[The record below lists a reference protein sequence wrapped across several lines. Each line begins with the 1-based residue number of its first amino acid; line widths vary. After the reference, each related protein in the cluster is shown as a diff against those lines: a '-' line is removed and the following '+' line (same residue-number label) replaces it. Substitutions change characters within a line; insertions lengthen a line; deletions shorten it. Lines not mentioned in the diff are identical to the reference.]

1 MKNNSVHM
9 AIEIKTTSGSV
20 LKPHELHF
28 WELNNKNTPKHLK
41 DTVPQSPFKFY
52 TDAILA
58 SCFHKVTDYKHVSA
72 ENKEFVQKV
81 YQNFDHYTELYN
93 KSNPRV
99 KSLARATIPQ
109 KKQFETFEKKMTE
122 ILNAGF
128 SENKVSF
135 NKLTE
140 ALTVIAEFESHIA
153 SPLIYNFSVN
163 FSAAFTEKLI
173 AFYSMLYHLRS
184 VVAVDHNAHIEDSS
198 LETVKCDSIS
208 DYLPKSDYTVN
219 DALLYWH
226 FKNLTA
232 NVSGEVDKQIVGPM
246 HNYFIQY
253 SHNAC
258 NLIDQLPENF
268 LESLTNVD
276 LEDALH
282 HVQMD
287 WLLGSC
293 SGLLFKIREELFGVI
308 EGYDKIFWPEAGHG
322 KPKKASVLSL
332 TFTLTEKD
340 IQQQKAA

>member
-1 MKNNSVHM
+1 MKNNSIHV
-9 AIEIKTTSGSV
+9 AIEIKTTAGSV
-20 LKPHELHF
+20 LKPQELCF
-28 WELNNKNTPKHLK
+28 WELNAKAPKHLK
-41 DTVPQSPFKFY
+41 DVQPHAPFKFY

-58 SCFHKVTDYKHVSA
+58 ACYHKMTDYVHVSA
-72 ENKEFVQKV
+72 ESKDLMQKI
-81 YQNFDHYTELYN
+81 YHNFDHYTELYN

-99 KSLARATIPQ
+99 KALAHATIPQ
-109 KKQFETFEKKMTE
+109 KKQFDALEKKMTE
-122 ILNAGF
+122 IWKNAF

-153 SPLIYNFSVN
+153 SPLIYNLSVN
-163 FSAAFTEKLI
+163 FSAGFTEKLI

-184 VVAVDHNAHIEDSS
+184 VVAVDHNAHVEDTS

-226 FKNLTA
+226 FKNLTE
-232 NVSGEVDKQIVGPM
+232 NVSGEVEKTVVAPM

-258 NLIDQLPENF
+258 NLIDQLPGNF
-268 LESLTNVD
+268 LESLKNVD
-276 LEDALH
+276 LEEALH

-293 SGLLFKIREELFGVI
+293 SGLLFKIREELFGVL
-308 EGYDKIFWPEAGHG
+308 EGYDKIFWPEASNG
-322 KPKKASVLSL
+322 KNKKASVLTL
-332 TFTLTEKD
+332 NFTLSDKD
-340 IQQQKAA
+340 VHHQKVA